1 MPSRADVEQFARGN
15 RDIRALVL
23 ADLAAFWGTLN
34 TLNATPLGMRCS
46 RWCRYWWRS
55 TGRPRRPS
63 RRTST
68 TGCASS
74 PRRRAGSPRV
84 LADPVDVDELRGQ
97 IRWSIGPLFNRENP
111 DPAAALGRLQQKV
124 DEFTLQPGRD
134 TIAHSAAK
142 DPAKAHWARVPV
154 GKTCAFCLTLAS
166 RGPVYRSAE
175 TAGTARKYHGDC
187 DCTPT
192 PYWYGDPHPEG
203 YDPDALYQQY
213 ADARDEV
220 GSYRLKPILSELRS
234 QQGLATKTP
243 RAATDRTFP

>member
-34 TLNATPLGMRCS
+34 TLNATATRDALLEVVPLLVAQYGETAAAIAADFYDRMREQ
-46 RWCRYWWRS
+46 
-55 TGRPRRPS
+55 
-63 RRTST
+63 
-68 TGCASS
+68 SS
-74 PRRRAGSPRV
+74 PKGRFTAV

-111 DPAAALGRLQQKV
+111 DPAAALGRLQIKV

-234 QQGLATKTP
+234 QQGLAH
-243 RAATDRTFP
+243 